1 MRKYITDYID
11 RLAGGLRRIDPA
23 AIEAVV
29 TALEAARREERTI
42 FLIGNGG
49 SAATASHMA
58 NDLQKLASGDK
69 TPPYRAVALTDNVPL
84 LTAWANDTDYAQ
96 VFVRQLA
103 ALAHSGDLLV
113 AITGSG
119 NSPNILSAMT
129 WAREAG
135 LTMIAFLGSD
145 GGKAAKL
152 ADHVLLYPETHYGRI
167 EDAHL
172 VLEHLIANYLRDL
185 PQDPLEK
192 GGKIG

>member
-1 MRKYITDYID
+1 MRDYVKEYID
-11 RLAGGLRRIDPA
+11 RLAEGLRQIDPA
-23 AIEAVV
+23 AIEAIVKALD
-29 TALEAARREERTI
+29 TARQEERTI

-58 NDLQKLASGDK
+58 NDLQKLATGKK

-84 LTAWANDTDYAQ
+84 LTAWANDADYAQ

-103 ALAHSGDLLV
+103 ALAHSGDVLV

-119 NSPNILSAMT
+119 NSKNILEALT
-129 WAREAG
+129 WAKDSG
-135 LTMIAFLGSD
+135 LTTIAFLGFD
-145 GGKAAKL
+145 GGKAADL
-152 ADHVLLYPETHYGRI
+152 TDHVLLYPEGHYGRI

-185 PQDPLEK
+185 PEEPLEK
-192 GGKIG
+192 DAEIG